1 VELEPELFRG
11 RGYLHCGAARVARG
25 RRARGACAARE
36 RSRSPS
42 VCMSSPSPS
51 AAASIGKLEL
61 SKTGTHLNVVT
72 AADLEGAEAT
82 SGNVDQSP
90 VSVGAALAQVKLAVD
105 AVDDAAYV
113 QAPRPAQ
120 VDGHVAA
127 PELTDDPWNVL
138 PGSWNGGR
146 GKQGYGSRRRK
157 ASSSSS
163 SAATATPTKPL
174 PLKKLA
180 RRSRSAMDVERDAVV
195 ATIAKRTS
203 WHGMPTPPRPAG
215 ARRPRRAAAR
225 RHLRTSAPCP
235 ARTSSAKTGGSTWLR
250 PRLSPCRSGAPICRK
265 SRAISIRWISD
276 PLAARFHS
284 SSKRSSSSTSKRS
297 AEFVRCDL
305 VYPMG
310 SSGPVLRSWLLHLY
324 ACGCEPVCACAH
336 VRSRRR
342 QRRRRRRQM
351 IVALWLTLQREKR
364 VRLPS
369 HQIQQR
375 QRSQA

>member
-1 VELEPELFRG
+1 MPLFCIIRPYVVSVELEPELFRG
-11 RGYLHCGAARVARG
+11 RGYLHCGAARVARV
-25 RRARGACAARE
+25 RRARGARGACAARE

-51 AAASIGKLEL
+51 AAAPIGKLEL

-203 WHGMPTPPRPAG
+203 WHGMDEHGNAAGWVQAAAPRGGEATSPYQRTLSRKDLISEDWRQHLAS
-215 ARRPRRAAAR
+215 AKALAMQKRRANLQEIKSYQHQVDQRPTGSEVSQQLETLIQQHKQEKR
-225 RHLRTSAPCP
+225 RV
-235 ARTSSAKTGGSTWLR
+235 
-250 PRLSPCRSGAPICRK
+250 
-265 SRAISIRWISD
+265 RA
-276 PLAARFHS
+276 
-284 SSKRSSSSTSKRS
+284 
-297 AEFVRCDL
+297 
-305 VYPMG
+305 
-310 SSGPVLRSWLLHLY
+310 
-324 ACGCEPVCACAH
+324 
-336 VRSRRR
+336 VRSC
-342 QRRRRRRQM
+342 
-351 IVALWLTLQREKR
+351 VPNGL
-364 VRLPS
+364 
-369 HQIQQR
+369 
-375 QRSQA
+375 